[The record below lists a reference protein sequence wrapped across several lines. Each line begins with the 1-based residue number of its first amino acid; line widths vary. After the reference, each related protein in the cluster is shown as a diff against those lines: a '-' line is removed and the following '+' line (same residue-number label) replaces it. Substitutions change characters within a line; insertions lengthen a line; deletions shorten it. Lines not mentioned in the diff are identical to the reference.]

1 MHSKVQRTFQETATL
16 FNFKLMDPASIEH
29 LSVLRAKSGAEVDKE
44 IYSFKDKG
52 GRDVGLRF
60 DLTVGMT
67 RYVCSRRDLK
77 PPVKLACAGG
87 VWRYDEPQHARYR
100 FHTQWDA
107 EIYGTPSIDSD
118 AEVIDLGRSIF
129 DRLGL
134 GGDVVEIGDRRVVQE
149 FIERELKMEAGER
162 MFDLMRALDKV
173 QKKTRGELLKEYT
186 QKGYSSADIER
197 LLEFG
202 GLRGQPEKI
211 LSKLG
216 ELKLPTADG
225 LGELKD
231 RLTERGVKN
240 FEFNL
245 SIVRGIDYY
254 TGVVFEIVDG
264 AHPDL
269 GSLCGGGRYDLLPRV
284 FGRPELSATGC
295 AGGIERAVLSLSK
308 EGRQA
313 DSLTYVAFA
322 SRDVY
327 GSALRFLSGLRS
339 EGIRAEAALQ
349 EKPLGKQLEEASGM
363 GARWALI
370 VGKKEVASGVVTL
383 RDMRDRSE
391 RQIPF
396 DEALAHIKALH

>member
-1 MHSKVQRTFQETATL
+1 VHSRVQRTFQETAAL
-16 FNFKLMDPASIEH
+16 FNFKLMEPASIEH

-52 GRDVGLRF
+52 DRDVGLRF

-77 PPVKLACAGG
+77 PPVKLACVGG

-118 AEVIDLGRSIF
+118 AEVIDLSRSIF

-134 GGDVVEIGDRRVVQE
+134 GDDTVEIGDRAVVEE
-149 FIERELKMEAGER
+149 FIERELKIEKGDR

-173 QKKTRGELLKEYT
+173 QKKTSDELLKEYT
-186 QKGYSSADIER
+186 QKGYASTAIER

-202 GLRGQPEKI
+202 RLRGQPEKI
-211 LSKLG
+211 LSKLA
-216 ELKLPTADG
+216 ELKLPAVHG

-264 AHPDL
+264 KHPDL
-269 GSLCGGGRYDLLPRV
+269 GSLCGGGRYDLLPRA
-284 FGRPELSATGC
+284 FGRPDLSATGA
-295 AGGIERAVLSLSK
+295 AGGIDRAAMSLSK
-308 EGRQA
+308 AGGRA
-313 DSLTYVAFA
+313 EPLTFVAFA

-327 GSALRFLSGLRS
+327 GNALRFLSELRS
-339 EGIRAEAALQ
+339 EGIRAEASLQ
-349 EKPLGKQLEEASGM
+349 ARPLGKQLEDASAM
-363 GARWALI
+363 GAGWAII
-370 VGKKEVASGVVTL
+370 VGKKEVSSGVVTL
-383 RDMRDRSE
+383 RDMHDRSE

-396 DEALAHIKALH
+396 EEALARIKSMR